1 MNQNFFNFEIAEVT
15 APTKA
20 EAMNKL
26 PFTVTKDAT
35 VSFNNWKKTLEEEPT
50 DLMKKNWMIEYLTEH
65 SKCTPGV
72 GFIITL
78 DPAVVD
84 TRERP
89 YSVID
94 VKNTQGK
101 RTFSRVIQLVDSDTD
116 KILAL
121 VEGTKGEALKVA
133 KQMYKDGFK
142 GNIDASVT
150 YHVTGGEKLSF
161 KLKYTPSKGTH
172 DGTWLAFG
180 IKG

>member
-1 MNQNFFNFEIAEVT
+1 MDQNFFNFEVIEVS

-20 EAMNKL
+20 EAVSKL
-26 PFTVTKDAT
+26 PFTVVKDVT

-50 DLMKKNWMIEYLTEH
+50 ELMKKNWMIEYLMSHT
-65 SKCTPGV
+65 KCNPGV
-72 GFIITL
+72 GFVITL

-89 YSVID
+89 YTVVD

-101 RTFSRVIQLVDSDTD
+101 RTFSRVIQLVDAQTD
-116 KILAL
+116 KILGL

-133 KQMYKDGFK
+133 KQMYKDGYK
-142 GNIDASVT
+142 GDIDASVT
-150 YHVTGGEKLSF
+150 YHVTDGEKLSF

-172 DGTWLAFG
+172 DGKWLAFG